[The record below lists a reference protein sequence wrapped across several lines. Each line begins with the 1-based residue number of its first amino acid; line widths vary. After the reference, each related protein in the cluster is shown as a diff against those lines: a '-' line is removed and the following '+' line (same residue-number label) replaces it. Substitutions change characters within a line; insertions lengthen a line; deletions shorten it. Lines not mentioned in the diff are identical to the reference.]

1 MLPSSYN
8 LEIGLQHQLSVVVVR
23 RLADPG
29 SADIAAK
36 SYCKTTMIKSCSP
49 KRASDQKRPDSNG
62 AA

>member
-1 MLPSSYN
+1 MSPSSYN
-8 LEIGLQHQLSVVVVR
+8 LEIGLQHQLSVVVAR

-36 SYCKTTMIKSCSP
+36 SCCKTMFKSCSP
-49 KRASDQKRPDSNG
+49 KRASDQKGPDSNG